1 MAHGGHPPIHIT
13 NHNNFS
19 HVRQHPAKPSKWLVE
34 ARNWIGRY
42 VTLHVCDSAGE
53 AQSRAA
59 EERKTRK
66 PDTVRVVQG

>member
-1 MAHGGHPPIHIT
+1 MFDNKRPKNVKA
-13 NHNNFS
+13 
-19 HVRQHPAKPSKWLVE
+19 PAKPSKWLVE